1 MLQTLVHYSLH
12 FLFPGLLAWLFFR
25 SFWVKGWGLMLI
37 TMAVDLDHLLAT
49 PLFDPN
55 RCSIGF
61 HPLHTWPAMLVYAGM
76 LLIPNKIVR
85 ILGLGLLLHMLT
97 DFIDCLWMFTD
108 CRGCCEQSEISWLCS
123 WWLS

>member
-25 SFWVKGWGLMLI
+25 SVWLRAWGLMLI
-37 TMAVDLDHLLAT
+37 TMAVDLDHLIAT
-49 PLFDPN
+49 PLFDPD

-61 HPLHTWPAMLVYAGM
+61 HPLHTWPAMLVYIGM
-76 LLIPNKIVR
+76 LLIPNRTIR
-85 ILGLGLLLHMLT
+85 ILGIGLLLHMLT

-108 CRGCCEQSEISWLCS
+108 CADCCQRSEISWLCS